1 MKEKRKTFKDILSNA
16 ISSSL
21 IENLLLT
28 GYQGIKN
35 KVESLQLH

>member
-28 GYQGIKN
+28 GY
-35 KVESLQLH
+35 

>member
-21 IENLLLT
+21 IENLLLP
-28 GYQGIKN
+28 GHQGIKN